1 MGDALA
7 NFATTGKL
15 NFKGLVA
22 SILSDLAKMEMR
34 IAMSK
39 ILQQVVGMFAG
50 SYGTGSGN
58 VSDVGVS
65 NGQATAFNPW
75 ANANGGVYSSPSLS
89 QYSGQIV
96 NKPTLFAFASGAGV
110 MGEAGPEAIMPL
122 SRGSDGKLG
131 VKAAGGGNTINI
143 NTSVSVDSNGSAKSQ
158 TSSDSSDTMAR
169 ALAAQ
174 MEAKAKEVVMRA
186 TQPGGILW
194 KQRVGA

>member
-1 MGDALA
+1 MSDALA

-15 NFKGLVA
+15 NFKGLVT
-22 SILSDLAKMEMR
+22 SILTDLAKMEMR

-39 ILQQVVGMFAG
+39 ILMQLFSSYMGGVDTSAG
-50 SYGTGSGN
+50 SGGSSYATSFNSDGTFFSPY
-58 VSDVGVS
+58 
-65 NGQATAFNPW
+65 AK
-75 ANANGGVYSSPSLS
+75 GGVVSSPSLS
-89 QYSGQIV
+89 AYSGQIV
-96 NKPTLFAFASGAGV
+96 NRPTPFKFAAGAGI

-131 VKAAGGGNTINI
+131 VKASGGGSTINI
-143 NTSVSVDSNGSAKSQ
+143 NTSVVVDSSGSAKSQ
-158 TSSDSSDTMAR
+158 TSSDSSDAMAR
-169 ALAAQ
+169 ALGAQ